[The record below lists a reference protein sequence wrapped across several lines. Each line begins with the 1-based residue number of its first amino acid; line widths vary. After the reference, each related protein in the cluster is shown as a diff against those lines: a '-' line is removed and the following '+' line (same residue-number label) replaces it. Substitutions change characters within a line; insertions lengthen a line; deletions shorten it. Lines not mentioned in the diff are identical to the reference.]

1 MFAAPKSTVV
11 TVRPQDSLS
20 EAVQI
25 RLRRSESWLR
35 KSRSA
40 RNLDSDKPPDLDA
53 QFVFLWIAFNA
64 LYGQRRYEVDGK
76 EIVDFTRF
84 LERVETLSRGAVATA
99 LRQPDVEKHVEHLLQ
114 SPFLNIDCWREW
126 DRAGIRDRQ
135 QRVQTARHTYDKEH
149 PTVPVFQQLYTLRNQ
164 MLHGA
169 ATDGGR
175 RNRESLK
182 NAIPVLEISV
192 RTLIGLVKEHHAQLP
207 ALEALP
213 YPPSIGE
220 SAPFNGLRFRK

>member
-1 MFAAPKSTVV
+1 MT
-11 TVRPQDSLS
+11 RPPEETLS
-20 EAVQI
+20 EAVEI

-35 KSRSA
+35 KSKKAGNSE
-40 RNLDSDKPPDLDA
+40 PPDLDA

-64 LYGQRRYEVDGK
+64 LYGQPRYRDEVDSK

-84 LERVETLSRGAVATA
+84 LARAEDLERGAVATA
-99 LRQPDVEKHVEHLLQ
+99 LRNPDVEKHVEHLLQ

-126 DRAGIRDRQ
+126 DRVGIRDRQ
-135 QRVQTARHTYDKEH
+135 KRIEMARHTYDKQH
-149 PTVPVFQQLYTLRNQ
+149 ATMPVFRQLYTLRNQ
-164 MLHGA
+164 VLHGA

-175 RNRESLK
+175 RNRESLRH
-182 NAIPVLEISV
+182 AIPVLDVSV
-192 RTLIGLVKEHHAQLP
+192 RLLNRLVRKHHAKMP

-220 SAPFNGLRFRK
+220 AGPFNGPRFRR